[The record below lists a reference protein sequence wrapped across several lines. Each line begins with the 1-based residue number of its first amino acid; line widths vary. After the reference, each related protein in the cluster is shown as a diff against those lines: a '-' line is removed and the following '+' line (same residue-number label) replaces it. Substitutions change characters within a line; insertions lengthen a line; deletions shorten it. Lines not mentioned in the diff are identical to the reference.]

1 MSFDPIRS
9 INMFFNRS
17 TIEEVLFESE
27 LMVATSKID
36 VSIVINAYASKLA
49 ASKPFASEELKSI
62 TKRLKGNQ
70 NKFNVYEEY
79 VDPSIISLLKIADQ
93 KGLSASTVLKEY
105 APIRKISVRNYS
117 RIKSAL
123 TMPMVI
129 FLAITM
135 ILSSIASKL
144 GDARTAIDF
153 SPVSLLLLD
162 NFISINM
169 FLFIILIGAFFVF
182 PRKIPL
188 LSKIYQK
195 LDSLLAVSL
204 AQTMYS
210 AGLSSK
216 DIIPML
222 RRQFKIHD
230 EKGRGD
236 IAELVKLLGDN
247 KFLTPNEMAD
257 LELAMDYGQFDP
269 MLSEKKEKKVE
280 DAKQFSELIGEIVK
294 NFSTVVVAVP
304 ILQFV
309 IIVMDLVM
317 KSTSMV
323 SQQ

>member
-1 MSFDPIRS
+1 MIFDPIRA
-9 INMFFNRS
+9 INMFLNRE

-36 VSIVINAYASKLA
+36 VSMVINAYASKLA
-49 ASKPFASEELKSI
+49 SVKPFASEELRNI

-70 NKFNVYEEY
+70 NKYNVYADY
-79 VDPSIISLLKIADQ
+79 VDPAIISLLRIADQ

-105 APIRKISVRNYS
+105 APIRKISMRNYN

-123 TMPMVI
+123 TMPMII
-129 FLAITM
+129 FIAITM

-144 GDARTAIDF
+144 GEARSAIDF
-153 SPVSLLLLD
+153 SFFTLFILD
-162 NFISINM
+162 HFVVINM
-169 FLFIILIGAFFVF
+169 ILFVLLITAFFVF
-182 PRKIPL
+182 PRKVPI

-204 AQTMYS
+204 AQTMYTS
-210 AGLSSK
+210 GLSSK

-222 RRQFKIHD
+222 RRQFGIME

-236 IAELVKLLGDN
+236 IAELVKLLSDC

-269 MLSEKKEKKVE
+269 MLNEKKEKKIE
-280 DAKQFSELIGEIVK
+280 EARQFSELIGEIVK
-294 NFSTVVVAVP
+294 NFSTVVVAIP

-317 KSTSMV
+317 KSTSLV
-323 SQQ
+323 SQ